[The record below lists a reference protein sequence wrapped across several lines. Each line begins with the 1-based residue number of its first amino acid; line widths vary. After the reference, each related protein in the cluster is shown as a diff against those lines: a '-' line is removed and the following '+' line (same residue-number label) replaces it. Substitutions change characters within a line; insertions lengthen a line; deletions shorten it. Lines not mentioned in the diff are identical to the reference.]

1 MGPAVARAAPPVET
15 ELELALALLELESEL
30 EVDEESEEEV
40 VAVEVPVLLEDPV
53 LLEPV
58 EEPLRVAV
66 DRVLL
71 TPATGGGLLR
81 GHNGGLAG
89 DHGGL
94 SGDSSGLAG
103 DNAQGVGLGQVLSG
117 RVTLLDVLAGVARE
131 LDAWKVDFSPQQ
143 SRRSL
148 SSGPGPG
155 RRPRGQ

>member
-15 ELELALALLELESEL
+15 ELELALALALLELESEL

-71 TPATGGGLLR
+71 TPATGEDR
-81 GHNGGLAG
+81 PAG
-89 DHGGL
+89 MEA
-94 SGDSSGLAG
+94 AG
-103 DNAQGVGLGQVLSG
+103 CCE
-117 RVTLLDVLAGVARE
+117 VTTAGWLVTTEA
-131 LDAWKVDFSPQQ
+131 
-143 SRRSL
+143 
-148 SSGPGPG
+148 
-155 RRPRGQ
+155 